1 MAGSMAREGDM
12 TTGHGSYP
20 PAVFE
25 TGSSLCQKATIEGK
39 PMLSVDVFCGP
50 HTSPSYSGAPTL
62 GGAPFNPLGG
72 KIIEGSPTSF
82 VTCDDGVKR
91 KVARIG
97 DSLDCGCK
105 IVGGAKTVGAG
116 ANA

>member
-1 MAGSMAREGDM
+1 MAGSYAREGDM

-20 PAVFE
+20 PAVFQP
-25 TGSSLCQKATIEGK
+25 GSSLCQKATIEGK
-39 PMLSVDVFCGP
+39 PMLTVDAKCEP
-50 HTSPSYSGAPTL
+50 HGSSSPSPAIIGT
-62 GGAPFNPLGG
+62 
-72 KIIEGSPTSF
+72 IIEGSPTSY
-82 VTCDDGVKR
+82 VKCDDGVYR

>member
-1 MAGSMAREGDM
+1 M

-20 PAVFE
+20 PAIFLP
-25 TGSSLCQKATIEGK
+25 GSSLCQKATIEGK
-39 PMLSVDVFCGP
+39 PMLTVGARCGP
-50 HTSPSYSGAPTL
+50 HTSPSPSPTL
-62 GGAPFNPLGG
+62 GGNLNPLGG
-72 KIIEGSPTSF
+72 KIIQGSPTCE

>member
-1 MAGSMAREGDM
+1 MAGSMAREGDQ

-20 PAVFE
+20 PAVFLP
-25 TGSSLCQKATIEGK
+25 GSSLCQLAQIEGK
-39 PMLSVDVFCGP
+39 PMLTIGAQCGP
-50 HTSPSYSGAPTL
+50 HKSPSNGSPLYGEGGTL
-62 GGAPFNPLGG
+62 GFV
-72 KIIEGSPTSF
+72 IQGSPTSL
-82 VTCDDGVKR
+82 VKCDDGVFR